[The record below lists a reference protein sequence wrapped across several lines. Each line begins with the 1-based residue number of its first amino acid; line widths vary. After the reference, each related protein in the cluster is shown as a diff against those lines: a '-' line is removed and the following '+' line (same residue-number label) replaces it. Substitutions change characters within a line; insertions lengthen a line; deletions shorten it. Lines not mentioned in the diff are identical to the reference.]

1 MGAPKVLA
9 AVGSTPVAVT
19 AGASGW
25 QVSIAPAPG
34 QSGAYQVYDQNQNL
48 LATIQGNASP
58 YQWTLS
64 QTGDPY
70 FSGQIV
76 GYVSVPSGTMNMLV
90 TDTGT
95 QATAVPQSGGAFG
108 AAGAITQ
115 KSGRAFLTGA
125 TATAYT
131 LAAPTPGADDFKLL
145 EITDAVGAAH
155 TITTPVNAL
164 NGTQSIATFGG
175 TRGTVLALRAYQGV
189 WYASPSTP
197 VTLSGT

>member
-9 AVGSTPVAVT
+9 AVGSTPVAVQ

-34 QSGAYQVYDQNQNL
+34 QNGAYQVYDQNQNL
-48 LATIQGNASP
+48 LGTIQGNASP
-58 YQWTLS
+58 YQWTLQ

-95 QATAVPQSGGAFG
+95 QAVATPQSGGAFASG
-108 AAGAITQ
+108 TITQ
-115 KSGRAFLTGA
+115 KNGRGFLTGS
-125 TATAYT
+125 TATAYLG
-131 LAAPTPGADDFKLL
+131 LAPVPGADDFKMI
-145 EITDAVGAAH
+145 EIADTTGHAH
-155 TITTPVNAL
+155 TITFPANTL
-164 NGTQSIATFGG
+164 NGTLHIATFNG
-175 TRGTVLALRAYQGV
+175 TIGSVLSMRAYQGV
-189 WYASPSTP
+189 WYINAGTT
-197 VTLSGT
+197 VVLS